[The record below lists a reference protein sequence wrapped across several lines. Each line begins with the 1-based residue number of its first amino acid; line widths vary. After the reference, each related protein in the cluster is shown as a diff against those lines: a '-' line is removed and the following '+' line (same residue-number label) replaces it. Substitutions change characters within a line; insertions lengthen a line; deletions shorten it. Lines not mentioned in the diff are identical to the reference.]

1 MIHNFFTLS
10 FTDQWEHLEP
20 DFLDFHFKE
29 SLFRIRITILF
40 IIFIYASFSILDAI
54 IAPELKTIF
63 WFIRFCI
70 VCPVAGAVLCYSFRP
85 GFHKYAQPSLFIMC
99 LTGGVGIEA
108 MIILAGP
115 PASYSYYA
123 GIILVFITIFT
134 LLRMRFV
141 WATSCACLIVACYEI
156 GAIWCSTET
165 KAAGLIQSL
174 SPEKCSAR
182 NPRVNA
188 PQVPSSGLKKRCG

>member
-85 GFHKYAQPSLFIMC
+85 GFQKYAQPSLFIMC

-123 GIILVFITIFT
+123 GIILVFITILHFYACVLSGPPHAHVS
-134 LLRMRFV
+134 LLPAMKSV
-141 WATSCACLIVACYEI
+141 
-156 GAIWCSTET
+156 
-165 KAAGLIQSL
+165 L
-174 SPEKCSAR
+174 SGFQRLP
-182 NPRVNA
+182 
-188 PQVPSSGLKKRCG
+188 